1 MKMETITIPL
11 NEYKRLKDEANF
23 LRDKEFM
30 NRVNKL
36 IDLIYQEKYGLYLGN
51 YTDDLTEQ
59 IISDNFNKENSGWD
73 KI

>member
-1 MKMETITIPL
+1 MDTITIPL
-11 NEYKRLKDEANF
+11 NEYKRLKEEANLF
-23 LRDKEFM
+23 QDKEFM

-51 YTDDLTEQ
+51 YTEDLTMQ
-59 IISDNFNKENSGWD
+59 IISDNFKKEDCAWD